1 MSLRVDFHCNVNF
14 YLVNKIEARYK
25 VLSFFLK
32 KHEVDRGSNFTFT
45 CDLSNIA
52 SISFASVNFTHVRT

>member
-25 VLSFFLK
+25 VLSFFSK
-32 KHEVDRGSNFTFT
+32 KRKVERGSNFTFT
-45 CDLSNIA
+45 CDVSNIA
-52 SISFASVNFTHVRT
+52 PISLANVNFTHVRT